1 LKVAALI
8 PAFQAQNSVPD
19 VIRAIQAEA
28 NNHGTTLPILLVDD
42 GSTDDTAKVAQD
54 AGAKVIRHVTN
65 RGKGAA
71 LLTGLRA
78 LALKGFEAA
87 VTVDADGQ
95 HPAEEALRLAYLPT
109 PAETLVLGV
118 RDLVRDGAPRS
129 SQFSNSISNRFL
141 SLFSGRSLG
150 DTQCGLRR
158 YPLPQVLD
166 LATRSPGYAFEAEV
180 ILRAARA
187 GLKIVQIPV
196 RVWYPPASA
205 RVSHFHSVKDPTRI
219 VFRVLGTWLERG
231 AS

>member
-1 LKVAALI
+1 MI
-8 PAFQAQNSVPD
+8 RGIQAQAKN
-19 VIRAIQAEA
+19 Q
-28 NNHGTTLPILLVDD
+28 GTTFPIWLVDD
-42 GSTDDTAKVAQD
+42 GSTDDTTGVAQG
-54 AGAKVIRHVTN
+54 AGAEVIRHTSN

-78 LALKGFEAA
+78 LAGEGFEAA

-95 HPAEEALRLAYLPT
+95 HPAEEAVRLACHSA
-109 PAETLVLGV
+109 PAEALVLGV
-118 RDLVRDGAPRS
+118 RNLVRDGAPRS
-129 SQFSNSISNRFL
+129 SQFSNSVSNRFL
-141 SLFSGRSLG
+141 SLFSGQSLR

-187 GLKIVQIPV
+187 GLQIVQTPV
-196 RVWYPPASA
+196 RVFYPPPSA
-205 RVSHFHSVKDPTRI
+205 RVSHFHPVRDPTRI
-219 VFRVLGTWLERG
+219 VFRVLSTWLDRG